1 MRFRFTLTHSVV
13 GSLEIQEPDGWRDA
27 VLKLERHNDFHSLI
41 EYFEGSF
48 VFYGSSTEFVDAVE
62 LSYGYDALIDISIEY
77 TQDDVIFDNVFQ
89 GQLDLSQ
96 SVRMPD
102 NKVQIPIV
110 RNDFWA
116 KFINRLETPVNIQDL
131 VSVDGDP
138 VNQIDSVNLRMTSQ
152 KIRKSYR
159 AIQSFGVK
167 LGGSTFSIEPAAPCS
182 AYPNESYNDGD
193 YIQLDPDE
201 NEIDEITESYTFI
214 TSINP
219 EVPVNKWFIEFG
231 GDYEFDLYV
240 AMSYYR
246 PLFPTPDWQNT
257 SAKVI
262 WYIQINNET
271 PIPFTAV
278 DFLDGLNQEWTEY
291 TYNQTLT
298 LEASSEIRIYGD
310 IEQNAI
316 DSLDYLILWGEN
328 GLQNCSGVHLFDKLG
343 SDTTHFYVTADTI
356 YPETNAEGFLIHD
369 VAGQIT
375 DRIISQNSTF
385 YSEYLGSSITGYRQ
399 YVDNGCAW
407 IYMILKGLQVR
418 QYSLLE
424 KPFFMSFNKFW
435 DGANPILN
443 LGLGYED
450 VAGVE
455 VIRIEE
461 KEHFYDPTILVYFD
475 NVRDIT
481 KSYDNDVIFKTVK
494 HGYKTWKA
502 DEVLGLDDSQ
512 TKHVRAT
519 SIKKSGVDVNL
530 ESEFI
535 AASVAIESTRRT
547 TRIKSAD
554 HKFDDDAFIIAINP
568 TPTEVTTSPDVVDF
582 VPELDENFTSITGLI
597 NADTR
602 YNSRITPVRNFF
614 RWLNYLS
621 GCLQPYLS
629 TVFKFV
635 SAEGNYDMESE
646 MELENCPGDNDG
658 NPITEK
664 QDISPTNEYLHL
676 SMLYEINIP
685 LEWDD
690 YVLIRDNRKNAI
702 GVSQTNTGHTTFFI
716 KEMEYRPIRGTATIR
731 AWPLTYMPINVIES
745 SFPIRT
751 CEPVVECENA
761 YLTEGGDE
769 FNTEDGQCLILN

>member
-1 MRFRFTLTHSVV
+1 MRFRFTLTHAIV
-13 GSLEIQEPDGWRDA
+13 GSLEIQEPDGWFDA

-48 VFYGSSTEFVDAVE
+48 IFYGDSTEFVDSVE
-62 LSYGYDALIDISIEY
+62 LSYGYDAQIDISIEY
-77 TQDDVIFDNVFQ
+77 TQDNVIFDNVFQ

-102 NKVQIPIV
+102 NKIQIPII

-116 KFINRLETPVNIQDL
+116 RFINRLETPVNIQDS

-138 VNQIDSVNLRMTSQ
+138 IDQIDSVNLRMTSQ
-152 KIRKSYR
+152 KIRKNYR

-167 LGGSTFSIEPAAPCS
+167 LGGTFVIEPLAPCE
-182 AYPNESYNDGD
+182 AHPNESYSEND

-201 NEIDEITESYTFI
+201 VEIDEVTESYTFI
-214 TSINP
+214 TALNP
-219 EVPVNKWFIEFG
+219 EIPVNKWFMEFAG
-231 GDYEFDLYV
+231 VYVFDIYI

-246 PLFPTPDWQNT
+246 PILPTPDWQNT
-257 SAKVI
+257 SVKVV
-262 WYIQINNET
+262 WYFQVNTED
-271 PIPFTAV
+271 PVPFTSV
-278 DFLDGLNQEWTEY
+278 DFIDGLNQEWTEY
-291 TYNQTLT
+291 TYNQTLN
-298 LEASSEIRIYGD
+298 LNANSEIRIYAD
-310 IEQNAI
+310 IQQNPI
-316 DSLDYLILWGEN
+316 DSLDYLIIWGAN
-328 GLQNCSGVHLFDKLG
+328 GLENCSGTHLFDKLG

-418 QYSLLE
+418 QYTLLE

-461 KEHFYDPTILVYFD
+461 KEHFYNPTILVYFD

-502 DEVLGLDDSQ
+502 DEVLGLDDAQ
-512 TKHVRAT
+512 TKHVRAS
-519 SIKKSGVDVNL
+519 SIKKSGVDINL

-535 AASVAIESTRRT
+535 AASVAIEGTRRT
-547 TRIKSAD
+547 TRLKSAD
-554 HKFDDDAFIIAINP
+554 HKFDDDSFIVAINP

-582 VPELDENFTSITGLI
+582 LPELDENFDFIDGLI
-597 NADTR
+597 NSDTR
-602 YNSRITPVRNFF
+602 YNSRITPVRNFL

-646 MELENCPGDNDG
+646 MELENCPGDNEG
-658 NPITEK
+658 NPISEK
-664 QDISPTNEYLHL
+664 QDISPTDDYLHL
-676 SMLYEINIP
+676 SMLYEMNVP
-685 LEWDD
+685 LDWDD

-702 GVSQTNTGHTTFFI
+702 GVSQTNTDHTTFFI
-716 KEMEYRPIRGTATIR
+716 KEMEYRPMRGTATIR
-731 AWPLTYMPINVIES
+731 AWPLTYMPINVIGS
-745 SFPIRT
+745 TLPVRN
-751 CEPVVECENA
+751 CEPVVECDDA
-761 YLTEGGDE
+761 YLTQSDE
-769 FNTEDGQCLILN
+769 ELNTEAGECLILN